1 MWLADRFRR
10 VVHPR
15 SVAGAAT
22 IANQQRKDT
31 ASMENK
37 SKDGVFMFVISSSDI
52 REKSNDAIA
61 KEIEEAW
68 SDDDGVAS

>member
-1 MWLADRFRR
+1 MGL
-10 VVHPR
+10 
-15 SVAGAAT
+15 
-22 IANQQRKDT
+22 RKVGLT
-31 ASMENK
+31 NM

>member
-1 MWLADRFRR
+1 
-10 VVHPR
+10 
-15 SVAGAAT
+15 
-22 IANQQRKDT
+22 
-31 ASMENK
+31 MENK

-68 SDDDGVAS
+68 SDDDEVAS